1 MLIVKQVI
9 KCYSENT
16 ATSPFFCVLSNGD
29 YAILKYPNNPE
40 GNLILINEFISYKLA
55 EILGLDTPGYG
66 ICEFTPECSIP
77 SNINVSDS
85 NYGLC
90 FYSKFINK
98 AVPFSPSKISS
109 VVNKEQFNKL
119 IIFDHLIYNKDRHE
133 GNILITISKDI
144 KMLAIDHSHVFKNQS
159 IWDKNTFIQGM
170 KNSDYLDTDILEY
183 NDYTYKSLFEIINF
197 NNENTHRFTRLIKLN
212 LTESIINDIISSLPS
227 SWIKYVDELDI
238 KYLIKYLIYRVEHI
252 DETVSMIIE
261 ERKRLR

>member
-1 MLIVKQVI
+1 MLIVKQII

-16 ATSPFFCVLSNGD
+16 ATSPFFCILSNGD

-55 EILGLDTPGYG
+55 EILELDTPDFG
-66 ICEFTPECSIP
+66 ICELTHECSIP
-77 SNINVSDS
+77 SNINISDS

-98 AVPFSPSKISS
+98 AVPFSPSIILS
-109 VVNKEQFNKL
+109 VKNKEQFKKL
-119 IIFDHLIYNKDRHE
+119 IIFDHLIYNKDRHK

-183 NDYTYKSLFEIINF
+183 NEYTYKSLFEIINF
-197 NNENTHRFTRLIKLN
+197 NSENTEKFIHLIKFK
-212 LTESIINDIISSLPS
+212 LTESIINDIISLLPS
-227 SWIKYVDELDI
+227 SWLKCVDELDI
-238 KYLIKYLIYRVEHI
+238 KYLIEYLMYRIEHI
-252 DETVSMIIE
+252 DKTVNMIIE